1 MEYSENFVRREDVLD
16 YLRAK
21 ADASLPD
28 SPAQAALASAWRHIA
43 SLRSVRIFDPA
54 ANADACETRYES
66 FYNLV
71 VSEIQ
76 ELRVA
81 DVANDYRLCK
91 ALAALYELQDY
102 LAGQIACVDPPDLE
116 G

>member
-21 ADASLPD
+21 VDASPSD
-28 SPAQAALASAWRHIA
+28 SPEQAALTSAWRHIA

-76 ELRVA
+76 ELRGA

-91 ALAALYELQDY
+91 ALAALYELPDY
-102 LAGQIACVDPPDLE
+102 LAGRIAYEDPPDLE